1 MKENDNKKVV
11 PKKRG
16 RPPGS
21 KTQKGRGHLRI
32 VDIERAL
39 EATGGFIT
47 YAAKKL
53 NCSYQ
58 NIRKRIDSSPRLQQS
73 LIDIHE
79 QSLDL
84 SEHSLLTQIKDG
96 NTTATIFH
104 LKCKGK
110 GRGYVERAQDA
121 ELTEEQAAQ
130 PVKVVIEV
138 KDASGR

>member
-11 PKKRG
+11 TKKRG
-16 RPPGS
+16 RPPGA

-39 EATGGFIT
+39 ESTAGFIT

-58 NIRKRIDSSPRLQQS
+58 NIRKRIDASPRLQQA
-73 LIDIHE
+73 LIDINE
-79 QSLDL
+79 RSLDL

-110 GRGYVERAQDA
+110 NRGYVESNKED
-121 ELTEEQAAQ
+121 ELQEQAQ

-138 KDASGR
+138 KDGSKR

>member
-1 MKENDNKKVV
+1 METKNKKVV

-21 KTQKGRGHLRI
+21 KSQKGRGHLRI
-32 VDIERAL
+32 IDIERAL
-39 EATGGFIT
+39 KATGGFIT

-58 NIRKRIDSSPRLQQS
+58 NIRKRIDSSPRLQQA
-73 LIDIHE
+73 LIEINE
-79 QSLDL
+79 SSLDF
-84 SEHSLLTQIKDG
+84 SEHSLFQQIKDG
-96 NTTATIFH
+96 NTAATLFH

-110 GRGYVERAQDA
+110 DRGYVEKQQI
-121 ELTEEQAAQ
+121 ETKTITEAQ

-138 KDASGR
+138 EDGRKG